1 MKKTVLVVDDESD
14 IRRSL
19 RTALEGDGYAVREA
33 GDAAEARRSLDK
45 SLPDLLILD
54 VRMPGEDGFTFC
66 RKLREEPAH
75 RALPIL
81 FLTSRGQESNK
92 VLGLELGADDYVAK
106 PFSVPELLARV
117 KAVIRRRSGDLEAD
131 VLEEGPVRL
140 DVAGKSVRV
149 EGDAV
154 KLTAKEFELLHLLL
168 RKKGRVLSRNYLM
181 ESIWGRAY
189 EQSTRTIDQHVYKLR
204 KALGDEGDRIVSVGT
219 AGYKWEEG

>member
-1 MKKTVLVVDDESD
+1 MKTVLVVDDEAD
-14 IRRSL
+14 IRRSV

-33 GDAAEARRSLDK
+33 ADAVEARQSLEK
-45 SLPDLLILD
+45 NLPDLMILD
-54 VRMPGEDGFTFC
+54 VRMPGEDGFSFC

-117 KAVIRRRSGDLEAD
+117 KAVIRRRSGDLEGD
-131 VLEEGPVRL
+131 VLMEGPIRL
-140 DVAGKSVRV
+140 DLAGKSAKVN
-149 EGDAV
+149 GATI
-154 KLTAKEFELLHLLL
+154 KLTVKEFDLLHLLL

-204 KALGDEGDRIVSVGT
+204 KALGKSGDNIVSVGT
-219 AGYKWEEG
+219 AGYKWEEI